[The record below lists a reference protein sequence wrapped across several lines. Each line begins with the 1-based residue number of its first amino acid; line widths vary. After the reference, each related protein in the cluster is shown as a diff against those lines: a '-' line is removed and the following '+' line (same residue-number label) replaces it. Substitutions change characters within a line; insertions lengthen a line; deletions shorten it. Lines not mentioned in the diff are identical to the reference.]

1 MVDKQLNRKIKIIAN
16 GLLVVIVTLLL
27 AACASRPQSVGLGG
41 TAWGTGA
48 FRSNGERIY
57 FTATSERGTAITY
70 TSGPVS
76 SGWMMGNG
84 QLACASCHGPNGRG
98 GVHNMGMMQ
107 TMTAKDIRWSALQ
120 NEFDADKFRLAVT
133 KGQDPDGTQLNMDM
147 PRWNIGNEDLADLIV
162 YLKTLP

>member
-1 MVDKQLNRKIKIIAN
+1 MNREIKIIAK
-16 GLLVVIVTLLL
+16 GLLAVLVTLLL
-27 AACASRPQSVGLGG
+27 ASCAARPQAVGSSG

-70 TSGPVS
+70 TSGPGS

-84 QLACASCHGPNGRG
+84 QLTCASCHGPTGRG

-120 NEFDADKFRLAVT
+120 SEFDAEKFRLAVT
-133 KGQDPDGTQLNMDM
+133 QGQDPDGTQLNTDM
-147 PRWNIGNEDLADLIV
+147 PRWNIGNDDLADLIA